1 MLCTFIRKK
10 HSILSECYRYR
21 HRYCTPTL
29 QLHLKPTLVRMHSP
43 TKRITPP
50 VTRIKRMDR
59 WMACGMYRIFD
70 ALCTAAPFLLHTKT
84 RGSCCARACV
94 RCLGVSKVCV
104 VCRLEARDGSQ
115 GWPWSYATRC
125 APFGHGSVD
134 RKQKEDR
141 AGAHAQVGRWYW
153 TAIVRCGDNPYRV
166 KRRRLPSS
174 LGMVDL
180 APQPCVFRCSRQ
192 GSRWR
197 CDPHTHP
204 CHRQPAAPHAR

>member
-1 MLCTFIRKK
+1 
-10 HSILSECYRYR
+10 
-21 HRYCTPTL
+21 
-29 QLHLKPTLVRMHSP
+29 
-43 TKRITPP
+43 
-50 VTRIKRMDR
+50 MDR

-70 ALCTAAPFLLHTKT
+70 ALCMAGAFLLHTKT
-84 RGSCCARACV
+84 RGSCCARACA

-104 VCRLEARDGSQ
+104 MSRREARDGSQ
-115 GWPWSYATRC
+115 GLPWSYATRR
-125 APFGHGSVD
+125 APFGLGSVD

-153 TAIVRCGDNPYRV
+153 TAIVRCGDNPHRV

-197 CDPHTHP
+197 CDLHTHP
-204 CHRQPAAPHAR
+204 CHRQPAAPHARWAGTSGSPEKHTEASPAQSRARPAPPRGVWPGRLQRLRPPPSGLGRLPLASRH